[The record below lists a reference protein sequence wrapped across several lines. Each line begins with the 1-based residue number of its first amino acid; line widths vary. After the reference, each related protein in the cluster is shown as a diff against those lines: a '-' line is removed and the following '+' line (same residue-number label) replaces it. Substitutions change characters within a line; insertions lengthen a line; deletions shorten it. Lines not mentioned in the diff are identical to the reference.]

1 MSKKYLTNKLTPILF
16 ASTALT
22 STWASSVDCRV
33 ATGGLSECNPYS
45 SRFIVAKEVKYDK
58 QNKKLIDVRTLPNV
72 HKTSVKVVSVIDM
85 VENSIKVEKSIRYMG
100 GQDREL
106 EDLNIESAEKKST
119 LTLSKDTEERRAL
132 TLDKLTKMQELAY
145 TNFIKKVEE
154 LQLEVISENNLTT
167 DINISIAKK
176 EDIAKKEEIVKK
188 EEIEKKEK
196 IVIKKIIKDTGIY
209 QVEKGDS
216 LITIAKKFSM
226 KKAKLKE
233 LNGLKNSSKLKINQK
248 LIIPIKQAL
257 LDIISSAEYAVKSG
271 DNIGSIARKFDLSS
285 KDIMKYN
292 RLHKRSTIHIGQKII
307 LPFPHKIAELKKK
320 KRSRIVSTR
329 GKRKL
334 RVTATAYTSHRG
346 QTDKTPFLAAWNN
359 RIRPGMKIVAVSR
372 DMLTRYGLKNGSKI
386 RISGLPGYYTVRD
399 KMNKRYRKRI
409 DIYMGMNRRKA
420 LRWGRRSV
428 MLYY

>member
-22 STWASSVDCRV
+22 YTWASNVDCRV
-33 ATGGLSECNPYS
+33 VTGGLSECNPYS
-45 SRFIVAKEVKYDK
+45 NRFIVAKEVKYDK
-58 QNKKLIDVRTLPNV
+58 QNKKLIAVRTLPNV

-100 GQDREL
+100 SQDREL
-106 EDLNIESAEKKST
+106 EELNIESAEKKNT
-119 LTLSKDTEERRAL
+119 LTISKEIEERRASSL
-132 TLDKLTKMQELAY
+132 AKISKMQELAY
-145 TNFIKKVEE
+145 SNFIKKVEA
-154 LQLEVISENNLTT
+154 LHLEVIAKKDLNL
-167 DINISIAKK
+167 DKNIS
-176 EDIAKKEEIVKK
+176 KEEIKK
-188 EEIEKKEK
+188 EEK
-196 IVIKKIIKDTGIY
+196 IVIEEVIKDTGIY
-209 QVEKGDS
+209 EVEKGDS
-216 LITIAKKFSM
+216 LISIAKKFSM
-226 KKAKLKE
+226 KKDELKK

-248 LIIPIKQAL
+248 LIIPMNQER
-257 LDIISSAEYAVKSG
+257 LDIIATAEYAVKAG
-271 DNIGSIARKFDLSS
+271 ENIGSIAQKFNLSS
-285 KDIMKYN
+285 KSIMKYN
-292 RLHKRSTIHIGQKII
+292 GLHKRTTIHIGQKII

-320 KRSRIVSTR
+320 RKSKIVSNI

-386 RISGLPGYYTVRD
+386 KISGLPGYYTVRD

-420 LRWGRRSV
+420 LKWGRRSV